1 MDTIRVDTRDGVTRI
16 RLNRPDV
23 RNALNDVL
31 VAELHGAFT
40 GLDPSTRVVVLS
52 GEGKVFCAGADAEW
66 MKKSKSFTA
75 EENRRDAAAVASML
89 QAVDECPVPVISR
102 IHGAALGGG
111 AGLAAAS
118 DIALAEEGTQF
129 GFPEVRLGIVPAL
142 ISTYILPRIGARA
155 ARRYFL
161 TGERFGAA
169 EAAALGLI
177 HEVVPPGALD
187 QKVDAVCGEILQGG
201 PKAQGIAKRLI
212 RGLEGLPRDEAI
224 RETIRTLS
232 EIRVT
237 PEAQEGLGAFLE
249 KRKPR
254 WPS

>member
-16 RLNRPDV
+16 RLNRPEV

-31 VAELHGAFT
+31 VAELHRAFT

-89 QAVDECPVPVISR
+89 QAVDECPLPVISR

-169 EAAALGLI
+169 EAAALGLV

-187 QKVDAVCGEILQGG
+187 QKVDALCGEILQGG

-212 RGLEGLPRDEAI
+212 RGLSDLPRDEAI

>member
-1 MDTIRVDTRDGVTRI
+1 
-16 RLNRPDV
+16 
-23 RNALNDVL
+23 
-31 VAELHGAFT
+31 
-40 GLDPSTRVVVLS
+40 
-52 GEGKVFCAGADAEW
+52 
-66 MKKSKSFTA
+66 
-75 EENRRDAAAVASML
+75 ML

-129 GFPEVRLGIVPAL
+129 GFPEVRLGIVPAV
-142 ISTYILPRIGARA
+142 ISTYVLPRIGTRA

-169 EAAALGLI
+169 EATAIGLV
-177 HEVVPPGALD
+177 HEVVAPGSLD
-187 QKVDAVCGEILQGG
+187 SRVDALCGEILQGG
-201 PKAQGIAKRLI
+201 PKAQGVAKQLLRVLA
-212 RGLEGLPRDEAI
+212 GMPRDEAI
-224 RETIRTLS
+224 RETIRIIS

-237 PEAQEGLGAFLE
+237 PEAQEGLSAFLE

-254 WPS
+254 WP